1 MDSISLP
8 IDFVNEYMLRANP
21 AYAMVYLCAYTYTSQ
36 GLRVPESYQIAHM
49 LSMKESD
56 VTDAIKYWKSLG
68 FEFEGDKKKIAKPIH
83 KSIYSPTEISQ
94 HTSSDEQL
102 RLLYEVAQNTLG
114 KILST
119 ADMQTLFWIY
129 DYLGLSAEVII
140 LIMNYAIREKK
151 STMRYIEKVAM
162 NWADE
167 GIDTSE
173 KAEERLTLL
182 DKKRTY
188 EHHIKSLLGLNSREL
203 TPSEKVIVGEWES
216 IIKPNNELIIAA
228 FEINIERTG
237 KLSIKYINGIL
248 KSWAE
253 KGIMTLEQISEEKKP
268 VSKPSKVTST
278 KFNNFTPRND
288 IDYRKLEIE
297 ALQKRINKTKQVN

>member
-8 IDFVNEYMLRANP
+8 IDFINEYMLRANP
-21 AYAMVYLCAYTYTSQ
+21 AYAMVYLYAYTYKAQ
-36 GLRVPESYQIAHM
+36 GLNIPESYQIAHTLNM
-49 LSMKESD
+49 MESD
-56 VTDAIKYWKSLG
+56 VINAFKYWKSLG
-68 FEFEGDKKKIAKPIH
+68 FGFEEAKKIAKPIH
-83 KSIYSPTEISQ
+83 KSVYSPTEISQ
-94 HTSSDEQL
+94 QTSNDEQL

-162 NWADE
+162 NWAE
-167 GIDTSE
+167 VGIDTTE
-173 KAEERLTLL
+173 KAEELLTSL
-182 DKKRTY
+182 DKRLSY
-188 EHHIKSLLGLNSREL
+188 EHHIKSLFGINSREL
-203 TPSEKVIVGEWES
+203 TPSEKVIIGEWEATL
-216 IIKPNNELIIAA
+216 KPNNELIIAA
-228 FEINIERTG
+228 FEISIERTG

-253 KGIMTLEQISEEKKP
+253 KGITTLAQVGEEKKP
-268 VSKPSKVTST
+268 VINNLKPTPT

-288 IDYRKLEIE
+288 IDYKKLELE
-297 ALQKRINKTKQVN
+297 ALQKRINKNRQ

>member
-8 IDFVNEYMLRANP
+8 IDFINEYMLRANP
-21 AYAMVYLCAYTYTSQ
+21 AYAMVYLCAYTYKAQ
-36 GLRVPESYQIAHM
+36 GLNVPESNKIAHT

-56 VTDAIKYWKSLG
+56 VNDAIKYWKSLG
-68 FEFEGDKKKIAKPIH
+68 FDFESTKKIAKPIH
-83 KSIYSPTEISQ
+83 KSVYSPTEISQ
-94 HTSSDEQL
+94 HTSTDEQL

-162 NWADE
+162 NWAE
-167 GIDTSE
+167 VGIDTTE
-173 KAEERLTLL
+173 KAEELLTKL

-188 EHHIKSLLGLNSREL
+188 EHHIKSLLGINSREL
-203 TPSEKVIVGEWES
+203 TPSEKLIVGEWES
-216 IIKPNNELIIAA
+216 TLKPNDELLISA

-253 KGIMTLEQISEEKKP
+253 KGITTLAQVGEEKKP
-268 VSKPSKVTST
+268 VVNNPKPTPT

-288 IDYRKLEIE
+288 IDYKKLELE
-297 ALQKRINKTKQVN
+297 ALQKRINKNRQVN

>member
-8 IDFVNEYMLRANP
+8 IDFVNEYLLRAAP
-21 AYAMVYLCAYTYTSQ
+21 AYAMVYLYAYTYTAQ
-36 GLRVPESYQIAHM
+36 GLNVPKSYQIAHT
-49 LSMKESD
+49 LSLKESD
-56 VTDAIKYWKSLG
+56 VNDAIKYWKSLG
-68 FEFEGDKKKIAKPIH
+68 FDFEATEKKIIKPIH
-83 KSIYSPTEISQ
+83 KSVYSPTEIAQ
-94 HTSSDEQL
+94 HTGSDEQL
-102 RLLYEVAQNTLG
+102 KLLYEVAQNTLG

-162 NWADE
+162 NWAE
-167 GIDTSE
+167 VGIDTTE
-173 KAEERLTLL
+173 KAEELLTSL
-182 DKKRTY
+182 DKRLTY
-188 EHHIKSLLGLNSREL
+188 EHHIKSLFGINSREL

-216 IIKPNNELIIAA
+216 TLKPNNDLIIAA

-253 KGIMTLEQISEEKKP
+253 KGIATLTQIAEEKKP
-268 VSKPSKVTST
+268 VVAPKPAPT

-288 IDYRKLEIE
+288 IDYKKLELE